1 MMIQYCAGRTIMQEK
16 SRPRAS
22 KTTVRSIEAKIGRT
36 KAALV
41 ALGPMRPG
49 HLSVQMRP
57 SGRGRR
63 PYTQLSYTYQKKGHT
78 DYIRPE
84 DLPRVEAE
92 VAAYRKF
99 KDLCERLVGLSIEL
113 SKLKS
118 SPGSAEASS

>member
-1 MMIQYCAGRTIMQEK
+1 MQEK
-16 SRPRAS
+16 PSNESTKPA
-22 KTTVRSIEAKIGRT
+22 VRSLETRIART
-36 KAALV
+36 KAAL
-41 ALGPMRPG
+41 AAIGDMRPG

-63 PYTQLSYTYQKKGHT
+63 GYAQLSYTYQKKGHT

-84 DLPRVEAE
+84 DLPRVKAE

-99 KDLCERLVGLSIEL
+99 KNLCERLVGLSIDL

-118 SPGSAEASS
+118 SPRPSLRKT